1 MRRFLR
7 RYPNP
12 TILLDAP
19 EEEVQQCIVRPLGLA
34 DVRYRAVS
42 GMSRTFLAEVRPKA
56 SMKFGGETSTAR
68 AQMWEKNA
76 LLEGRASLSNKQ
88 ARQV

>member
-12 TILLDAP
+12 TVVLDAP
-19 EEEVQQCIVRPLGLA
+19 EEEVKQCIVRPLGLA

-42 GMSRTFLAEVRPKA
+42 GMSCAFLAEVRPKV
-56 SMKFGGETSTAR
+56 SMKIGGETFTAR
-68 AQMWEKNA
+68 AQAWEKNA
-76 LLEGRASLSNKQ
+76 LLEGRASLSDLQ